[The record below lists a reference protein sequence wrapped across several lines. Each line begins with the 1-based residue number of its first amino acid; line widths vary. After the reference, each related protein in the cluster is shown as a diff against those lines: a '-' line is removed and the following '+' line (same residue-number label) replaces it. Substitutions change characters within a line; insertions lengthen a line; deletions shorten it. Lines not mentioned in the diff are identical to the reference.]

1 MQTVD
6 LIAETVTR
14 TAMRIVMSRTAQK
27 ISLPTKQQTAKQ
39 LKNITRTMGFAVK
52 QPNGRKT
59 FKTVDDYFKD
69 TMDNAFMHVLNV

>member
-27 ISLPTKQQTAKQ
+27 ISLPTKQQTAADRINPDRTVQ
-39 LKNITRTMGFAVK
+39 VLTYQNKNPGTGNCI
-52 QPNGRKT
+52 
-59 FKTVDDYFKD
+59 
-69 TMDNAFMHVLNV
+69 